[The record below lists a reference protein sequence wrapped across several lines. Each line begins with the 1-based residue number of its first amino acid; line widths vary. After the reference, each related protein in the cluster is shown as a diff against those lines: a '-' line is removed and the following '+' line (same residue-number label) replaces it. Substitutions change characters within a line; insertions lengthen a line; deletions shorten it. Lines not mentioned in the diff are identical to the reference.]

1 MDARRLRYLD
11 DDDAT
16 RDLFGA
22 WIGGEIQQAQILSPF
37 GLFV

>member
-1 MDARRLRYLD
+1 MDARRPPFH

-22 WIGGEIQQAQILSPF
+22 CIGGEIQQAQILSPF